1 MYGHGLSEDDAVKRN
16 FKGKVLATAL
26 IGTENSDFNDR
37 GAIIIF
43 EGKVE
48 GLYWQMFDD
57 YEYGR
62 LDVSEFYYDIEKL
75 QPQDNSDFKI
85 LNYKG
90 ELKNNGNYIIKEII
104 DVYDENLQVELE
116 V

>member
-1 MYGHGLSEDDAVKRN
+1 MYGYGLNKEDAVKRM
-16 FKGKVLATAL
+16 FKGEILAVAH

-37 GAIIIF
+37 NAIVIF
-43 EGKVE
+43 DGEVE
-48 GLYWQMFDD
+48 GLYWQMFDE

-62 LDVSEFYYDIEKL
+62 LDVSEFYYDIDKL
-75 QPQDNSDFKI
+75 QPQDNGDFKI

-90 ELKNNGNYIIKEII
+90 ELKENGTYIIKKII
-104 DVYDENLQVELE
+104 DIYDENLQVEIE